1 MEKKNNAG
9 AIASNAGDDF
19 HLIWACKKLLEIL
32 KPNSELTAISVE
44 GPTWTDS
51 VQISEEEALYSIDLA
66 EYYGGTNFEDANSV
80 VFSQL
85 KYSTYQMGKDWTASI
100 LCTKTS
106 KNKDNS
112 IIRRLAD
119 TYKKFTSEHAS
130 SIDKLTLKLVSNR
143 KLDISFSE
151 SINEAV
157 CVLNQKEC
165 SQTATLLKKLS
176 PEHQTDIEK
185 LYKASNL
192 SSSSF
197 ICFLLALNFDDC
209 GTGIR
214 SIHRAEVIKQ
224 MGKWS
229 TGNLHNKYNSLISD
243 IRERMLPEQPTGIPI
258 GKEDVLAAL
267 ETSSMEIFPAPSKI
281 EAPSHSYIERRLC
294 NTISTCFKENPKSVI
309 CIQATAG
316 IGKTTFVS
324 HIKDSL
330 PEDSV
335 TVLYDCYGGGTFLQD
350 SERRHLTEVAIPQIC
365 NTLATECGTD
375 WLIGKTIRDYEYWKA
390 FNQRLG
396 DSVSYVKQQNPK
408 AVVVIIV
415 DAADNSMM
423 AADFFNEDCFLTGL
437 LRDSLPEG
445 AFLIIT
451 TRTERAH
458 LLPFGHEVCTFNLSP
473 FELCESSAHLR
484 SVFENAVHEQCEEF
498 HFLTNGNP
506 RLQAYLLSGAE
517 SIERALTRGKPT
529 RQTIEGFFKE
539 FIQSVGMN
547 YRDLLDIE
555 LLLGAI
561 SILPRP
567 IPADLLC
574 GIVNISIEMLQ
585 SISVECHDGFYITG
599 SNVSLRD
606 EDFEDFL
613 KRNYGSSKATISCI
627 AQYMYVKR
635 NSDPYSARYV
645 HLFLNQANQFEQ
657 LLEISLDERVDDT
670 TIGIAQANKI
680 MRQRIQLT
688 LKRPEVAN
696 AGNNLLKC
704 KLVYRLIDYNAN
716 EDMLS
721 GFLTSAPD
729 EAILYC
735 DELSVRNTFQT
746 ESNDFESLAK
756 AALVFSHFPVYQ
768 DDARQYVKS
777 YIAEIKH
784 YFHAPKDKRSIHSRP
799 NTSNIIWI
807 AEAMLRLGET
817 QKAVDW
823 LCRWQPRIVETE
835 HIYELFCKLLGYR
848 DEEHCNSLLSRKWS
862 APNKLAIS
870 CAYISLGKQPP
881 KDYVEYL
888 VRLFKRLKTIPEKR
902 FSVNQ
907 LLLFAEF
914 LLSTA
919 DKKSASELI
928 DKFSIDK
935 NFSSVPSLYMENEKN
950 DYLCFLRY
958 CALRCFCR
966 DETVNLDSYWIER
979 EGTDPKQSNE
989 SKHSFKQMADFLIPL
1004 YLLRLKCIQDD
1015 TDSFA
1020 LCKDAVQ
1027 KLERQAWSYSS
1038 YDKHQFFEIGLLVF
1052 SEAICCPKSLSA
1064 NDICELT
1071 KTILSTCQT
1080 SPQFK
1085 LKLLDILSRSTSA
1098 ANASILMLEKI
1109 DNCYKNSPTS
1119 AREMTEVYL
1128 SCSQFGRR
1136 IHADLGKAYFKKA
1149 LSNTK
1154 GQDYESYRK
1163 LHIFKTLSEKI
1174 CGSGEDNPE
1183 LAYNIIRL
1191 SEDFCR
1197 KQGDTKNFPYEE
1209 AIGAAALLSPQSIW
1223 GTLCRLDDRDN
1234 YDGFSLMDTVP
1245 IVLNTLFEAEKL
1257 SAEDTT
1263 ALTGLLLPDCSSQYN
1278 KLADAILSKIMTR
1291 KPSEQ
1296 KRILEIL
1303 IHDVL
1308 YNIPM
1313 DEKEYRSLQI
1323 SRYLEANVISPELNT
1338 KKINTMSKFLQRI
1351 SKSAPCCHQVE
1362 TATVSNI
1369 DVKQFLSEHNIVSRQ
1384 NMKECLGDLMEPNQN
1399 SLIKAWLESQQPD
1412 QYVPSL
1418 ALVLDVIGED
1428 NSYNSRGATLE
1439 TIAAFVDSVSGWPEV
1454 DCWRNNPATQEHY
1467 LRLLAKN
1474 FLHLYRGYEDV
1485 CNAVLHIFP
1494 ASFQVQALAFSNYVA
1509 NYPNLYDEQLVKAIC
1524 RMCMALSIED
1534 TIIFLQWAIENEMRH
1549 IHPASGDAKPYK
1561 IIEESSE
1568 SLLYSICCFVWRLL
1582 GHKDKGI
1589 RCKATHVLLRA
1600 TALGNLDMARNISR
1614 LYHTQ
1619 LPKWY
1624 MDDDNYFF
1632 VDSAKLWYLTSCSR
1646 IAKMNPENLLPL
1658 YQFFKDIA
1666 FAKGATHALH
1676 RRIAKDICLILAPVC
1691 DPGTVEQLAICDKCI
1706 PATGESEILRYP
1718 CEGLGDTENLKFY
1731 FDTMDT
1737 LPYWYIHVACIFSCA
1752 QAQVAKD
1759 CDYFVAQFGI
1769 TDEECHAWSKKYLSQ
1784 DDYPK
1789 TYNDHGTIPTIET
1802 LSKYAEW
1809 HSMFYIADKYRQ
1821 MKPVDTDACEAYE
1834 SWIDDYIS
1842 GIDGFWCFEF
1852 RNHVPLIPFLW
1863 DFQLTVSSSEP
1874 LHIIPDGLERALVEN
1889 ELGISLDM
1897 DYSAHLQYSNRRIII
1912 RSAFIEKENIEQLIE
1927 RLKRPDTIFYDF
1939 YFSDDEYSYRERPEF
1954 FIYPTCNNLTAYPD
1968 YAVDKKDLLLKDYS
1982 GYLIGVS
1989 ETICNHIGVSREE
2002 FILHA
2007 RVFDNT
2013 DFPVKTYNWSEPEAE
2028 SGYEK
2033 HGTDGRMVIIDAKYL
2048 ADLLK
2053 DTNKAI
2059 VFEVSVVFKD
2069 DDYNFYGTP
2078 RKPAKLKKLLVL
2090 SMNEKDEQHWEE
2102 YFLSQ

>member
-80 VFSQL
+80 AFSQL
-85 KYSTYQMGKDWTASI
+85 KYSTYQMGKDWTASV

-119 TYKKFTSEHAS
+119 TYKKFASEHAS
-130 SIDKLTLKLVSNR
+130 SINKLTLKLVSNR
-143 KLDISFSE
+143 KLDVGFSE

-192 SSSSF
+192 SSNSF

-243 IRERMLPEQPTGIPI
+243 IRERMLPEQPTGVPI
-258 GKEDVLAAL
+258 VKEDVLAAL
-267 ETSSMEIFPAPSKI
+267 ETSSMELFPAPSKI
-281 EAPSHSYIERRLC
+281 EVPSHSYIERRLC

-316 IGKTTFVS
+316 IGKTTFAS

-330 PEDSV
+330 PKDSV
-335 TVLYDCYGGGTFLQD
+335 TVLYDCYGGGSFLQD

-365 NTLATECGTD
+365 NTLAAECGTD
-375 WLIGKTIRDYEYWKA
+375 WLIGKTMHDYEYWKA
-390 FNQRLG
+390 FNQRLE
-396 DSVSYVKQQNPK
+396 DSVYYVNQQNPE

-415 DAADNSMM
+415 DAADNSKM
-423 AADFFNEDCFLTGL
+423 AADFFSEDCFLNGL
-437 LRDSLPEG
+437 LRDSFPEG
-445 AFLIIT
+445 AFLVIT
-451 TRTERAH
+451 TRTERAC
-458 LLPFGHEVCTFNLSP
+458 LLPFGREVCTINLPS
-473 FELCESSAHLR
+473 FERCESSAHLR
-484 SVFENAVHEQCEEF
+484 SVFENAVHKQCEEF
-498 HFLTNGNP
+498 HLLTNGNP

-517 SIERALTRGKPT
+517 SIECVLTRGKPT
-529 RQTIEGFFKE
+529 GQTIEGLFKE
-539 FIQSVGMN
+539 FIHSVEMN

-555 LLLGAI
+555 LLLGSI

-613 KRNYGSSKATISCI
+613 KRNYGSSQATIACI
-627 AQYMYVKR
+627 AQYMYAKR

-657 LLEISLDERVDDT
+657 LLEIALDERVDDT

-680 MRQRIQLT
+680 MRQRIQFT
-688 LKRPEVAN
+688 LKRPEIASSR
-696 AGNNLLKC
+696 NNLLTC

-721 GFLTSAPD
+721 GFLIGAPD

-735 DELSVRNTFQT
+735 DELSVHNTFQT

-756 AALVFSHFPVYQ
+756 AALAFSHFPVYQ
-768 DDARQYVKS
+768 DDARQYIKS

-784 YFHAPKDKRSIHSRP
+784 YFNAPKDKRNIHSRP

-823 LCRWQPRIVETE
+823 LCRWEPKIVETE
-835 HIYELFCKLLGYR
+835 HVFELFCKLLNYQ
-848 DEEHCNSLLSRKWS
+848 DEEYCNLLLSQKWS
-862 APNKLAIS
+862 APSKLAIA
-870 CAYISLGKQPP
+870 CAYISLGKEPS

-888 VRLFKRLKTIPEKR
+888 VRLFRRLRTIPEKR
-902 FSVNQ
+902 FSDNQ
-907 LLLFAEF
+907 LLLFTEYILSAEHKNVA
-914 LLSTA
+914 T
-919 DKKSASELI
+919 ELI
-928 DKFSIDK
+928 DRFSINR
-935 NFSSVPSLYMENEKN
+935 NFSSAPSLYMENEKQ
-950 DYLCFLRY
+950 DFLSVVRY
-958 CALRCFCR
+958 CALRHFCKN
-966 DETVNLDSYWIER
+966 ETVNLDSYWIDR
-979 EGTDPKQSNE
+979 EAADSKRSSE
-989 SKHSFKQMADFLIPL
+989 SKQSFKQMADFLLPL
-1004 YLLRLKCIQDD
+1004 YLLRLSCIQNN
-1015 TDSFA
+1015 TDSFI
-1020 LCKDAVQ
+1020 LCKDAIQ
-1027 KLERQAWSYSS
+1027 KLERQTWSYSS
-1038 YDKHQFFEIGLLVF
+1038 YDKHQLLETGLLVF
-1052 SEAICCPKSLSA
+1052 SEAICCPKSFGA

-1071 KTILSTCQT
+1071 KAILSACQT
-1080 SPQFK
+1080 SQQFK
-1085 LKLLDILSRSTSA
+1085 LKLLDSLSRNTLA
-1098 ANASILMLEKI
+1098 ANASLLILEEI
-1109 DNCYKNSPTS
+1109 DNCFKNHPTS

-1128 SCSQFGRR
+1128 SCSQIGRR
-1136 IHADLGKAYFKKA
+1136 IHADLGKVYFIKA

-1163 LHIFKTLSEKI
+1163 LYLYKTLSEKI
-1174 CGSGEDNPE
+1174 CGSGEDNPK

-1209 AIGAAALLSPQSIW
+1209 AIGSAALLSPQSIW

-1278 KLADAILSKIMTR
+1278 ELADAILSKIISR

-1296 KRILEIL
+1296 KSVLEIL

-1323 SRYLEANVISPELNT
+1323 SRYLKTNVISPKLNT
-1338 KKINTMSKFLQRI
+1338 KKINAMSNFLQSV
-1351 SKSAPCCHQVE
+1351 SKDIPCYRQAKTEV
-1362 TATVSNI
+1362 VSNI
-1369 DVKQFLSEHNIVSRQ
+1369 DVKQFMVEHDIVSRQ
-1384 NMKECLGDLMEPNQN
+1384 NMKDCLGTLMEPERN
-1399 SLIKAWLESQQPD
+1399 SLIRAWLESQPPD
-1412 QYVPSL
+1412 QYVSSL
-1418 ALVLDVIGED
+1418 ELVLDVIGED
-1428 NSYNSRGATLE
+1428 YSYSSSGATLE

-1454 DCWRNNPATQEHY
+1454 DRWRNNPATQGHY
-1467 LRLLAKN
+1467 LQLLAKY
-1474 FLHLYRGYEDV
+1474 FLYLYRGYEGI
-1485 CNAVLHIFP
+1485 CNTVLHIFP
-1494 ASFQVQALAFSNYVA
+1494 ADYQVQALAFSSYVA
-1509 NYPNLYDEQLVKAIC
+1509 NYPILYDEQLVKAIC
-1524 RMCMALSIED
+1524 RMCMALSIENA
-1534 TIIFLQWAIENEMRH
+1534 TVFLQWATENEMRH
-1549 IHPASGDAKPYK
+1549 IHPASGDAKSYE
-1561 IIEESSE
+1561 IIAGNSE
-1568 SLLYSICCFVWRLL
+1568 NSLDTMCCFVWRLL

-1600 TALGNLDMARNISR
+1600 TALGNLDMVRDISK
-1614 LYHTQ
+1614 LYDLQ

-1624 MDDDNYFF
+1624 MNDDNCFF
-1632 VDSAKLWYLTSCSR
+1632 ADSAKLCYLASCSR
-1646 IAKMNPENLLPL
+1646 IAKINPENLLPL

-1666 FAKGATHALH
+1666 LAKGTTHALH
-1676 RRIAKDICLILAPVC
+1676 RRIAKDTCLTLAPIC
-1691 DPGTVEQLAICDKCI
+1691 DSDAVEQLASCDKCI
-1706 PATGESEILRYP
+1706 PITSESEITRHRY
-1718 CEGLGDTENLKFY
+1718 EDSNDTENLKFH

-1737 LPYWYIHVACIFSCA
+1737 LPYWYIHVASIFSCT
-1752 QAQVAKD
+1752 QAQVARD
-1759 CDYFVAQFGI
+1759 CDYFIAQFGI
-1769 TDEECHAWSKKYLSQ
+1769 TNEECHAWSRKHLSR
-1784 DDYPK
+1784 DDYSK
-1789 TYNDHGTIPTIET
+1789 TYNNHGAIPTVET
-1802 LSKYAEW
+1802 LTKYAEW
-1809 HSMFYIADKYRQ
+1809 HSMFYVADRYRQ
-1821 MKPVDTDACEAYE
+1821 MKPMDTDACEAYE
-1834 SWIDDYIS
+1834 AWINNHIA
-1842 GIDGFWCFEF
+1842 GIDGFWCYEF

-1863 DFQLTVSSSEP
+1863 DFKLTVSCSEP
-1874 LHIIPDGLERALVEN
+1874 LHIIPEGLERTLVEN
-1889 ELGISLDM
+1889 ELGISLYM
-1897 DYSAHLQYSNRRIII
+1897 GYSAHLHNSNRRISIK
-1912 RSAFIEKENIEQLIE
+1912 SAFIEKEHAEQLIE
-1927 RLKRPDTIFYDF
+1927 GLKRPDTIFDDF
-1939 YFSDDEYSYRERPEF
+1939 YCADDEYCYREQPEF
-1954 FIYPTCNNLTAYPD
+1954 FIYPTYNDLASYPD

-1982 GYLIGVS
+1982 GYLVGVS
-1989 ETICNHIGVSREE
+1989 ESVCNHIGVSREE
-2002 FILHA
+2002 CILHA
-2007 RVFDNT
+2007 RAFDNT
-2013 DFPVKTYNWSEPEAE
+2013 DFPVKTYNWNEPEAE

-2033 HGTDGRMVIIDAKYL
+2033 HGTNGRMVIMDAKYL
-2048 ADLLK
+2048 SDLLK
-2053 DTNKAI
+2053 ATNQAI

-2078 RKPAKLKKLLVL
+2078 RKPAKSKKLLVF
-2090 SMNEKDEQHWEE
+2090 SVDEKNAQHWGEH
-2102 YFLSQ
+2102 LIS